1 MESTIDNK
9 IPEALPA
16 AVRAWLSQSS
26 QTLIDSLGEE
36 LEALILFGSAA
47 GRPHAREFRRQSAGR
62 ITPVRFRSHRQ
73 GKRRSAGR
81 GGCGRITPYVFARER
96 IVPRRGVFLREV

>member
-9 IPEALPA
+9 IPEALPT

-47 GRPHAREFRRQSAGR
+47 EGLMRASSDVNLLVVLRRFDADRIDSRRGRTTSDVLARE
-62 ITPVRFRSHRQ
+62 
-73 GKRRSAGR
+73 
-81 GGCGRITPYVFARER
+81 
-96 IVPRRGVFLREV
+96 

>member
-1 MESTIDNK
+1 MEGRIGDK

-16 AVRAWLSQSS
+16 AVRSWLSRSS

-47 GRPHAREFRRQSAGR
+47 EGLMRASSDVNLLVVLRRFDSDRIDSASAVLQNAAAAVSCS
-62 ITPVRFRSHRQ
+62 PVRHSCFWCSRSWH
-73 GKRRSAGR
+73 
-81 GGCGRITPYVFARER
+81 
-96 IVPRRGVFLREV
+96 